1 MFFVGQMPGLV
12 ENCNIGFTLTPYK
25 CDKCETLHNG
35 TTHRAL
41 PVHTTFSDLD
51 HIFKSHSNVEEF

>member
-41 PVHTTFSDLD
+41 PVHTASSDLE
-51 HIFKSHSNVEEF
+51 S